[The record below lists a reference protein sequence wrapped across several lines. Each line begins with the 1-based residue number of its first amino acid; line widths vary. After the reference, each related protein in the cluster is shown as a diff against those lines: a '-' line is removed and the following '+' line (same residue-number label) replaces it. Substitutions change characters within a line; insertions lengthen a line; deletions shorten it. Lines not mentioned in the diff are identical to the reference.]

1 MALENCSLIILL
13 RDYSNFFAA
22 VDDYRINC
30 HQSVLD
36 DGSLLTS
43 AYLGEKH
50 MRLPLGGSKFSLIT
64 FQDCPPKV
72 PSTEAAFT
80 VKKLKLKKICSIQ

>member
-1 MALENCSLIILL
+1 VALENCSLIILL

-22 VDDYRINC
+22 VDDYMINC

-43 AYLGEKH
+43 AYLGKKTH
-50 MRLPLGGSKFSLIT
+50 ATSIRRQSAPTSNMK
-64 FQDCPPKV
+64 C
-72 PSTEAAFT
+72 T
-80 VKKLKLKKICSIQ
+80 VSSH